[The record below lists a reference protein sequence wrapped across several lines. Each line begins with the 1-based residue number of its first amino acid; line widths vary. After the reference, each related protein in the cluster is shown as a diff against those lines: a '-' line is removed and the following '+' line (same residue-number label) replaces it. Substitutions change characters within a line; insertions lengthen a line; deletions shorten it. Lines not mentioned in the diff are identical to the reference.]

1 MIFRV
6 FLITGLISL
15 CLNTAA
21 SSQAT
26 QTTAAAASRVFT
38 GIVVECSGT
47 QRMQMDRVVSV
58 IKQFT
63 ETMQPGD
70 EAFVVRYV
78 DPARTSVVQEL
89 TKEKSDINDA
99 AEGLY
104 VEAGQTSLFDALEY
118 SAKYFAKNRADGSSP
133 TLIVISSGEDK
144 GEKSV
149 DETLTLLKDQQI
161 RVYAITVSD
170 LKVSPKSL
178 ERLSRDTGGRSYVP
192 RTTADLSNAVI
203 DITKSM
209 HGAAA
214 AK

>member
-1 MIFRV
+1 
-6 FLITGLISL
+6 
-15 CLNTAA
+15 
-21 SSQAT
+21 
-26 QTTAAAASRVFT
+26 
-38 GIVVECSGT
+38 
-47 QRMQMDRVVSV
+47 MQIDRVVSV

-89 TKEKSDINDA
+89 TNVKSDINDA

-104 VEAGQTSLFDALEY
+104 VEGGQTSLFDAVEY
-118 SAKYFAKNRADGSSP
+118 AAKYFAKNKADGSSP
-133 TLIVISSGEDK
+133 TLILISSGEDK

-149 DETLTLLKDQQI
+149 DEALALLKEQQI

-178 ERLSRDTGGRSYVP
+178 ERLSRDTGGKSYVP